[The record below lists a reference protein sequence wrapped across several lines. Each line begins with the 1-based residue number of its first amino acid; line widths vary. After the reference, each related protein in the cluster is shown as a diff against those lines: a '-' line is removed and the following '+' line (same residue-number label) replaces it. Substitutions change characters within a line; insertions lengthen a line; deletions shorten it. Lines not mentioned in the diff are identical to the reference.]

1 MKKIII
7 TLSILLIIIVGIIV
21 WKIGNGKNEE
31 EQKKKKT
38 TVSEKVT
45 DECVEEYDNNTT
57 IETNY
62 DKEKISP
69 NCLFILKK
77 YYKKCNHT
85 INEYIEIPEEII
97 NKTEDELKEEYEEW
111 EIEKFSSNEVILY
124 KEYEGDCGEHYILK
138 EKDGK
143 IVIYRETETGE
154 QEEYEETQIST
165 EYLTETDKINISKG
179 IRVYGKEAL
188 NQIIEDFE

>member
-7 TLSILLIIIVGIIV
+7 TLSILLIIIVGIIM

-31 EQKKKKT
+31 ESIQPKT

-57 IETNY
+57 IETNSE
-62 DKEKISP
+62 KEKISP

-97 NKTEDELKEEYEEW
+97 NKTEDELKEEYEGW
-111 EIEKFSSNEVILY
+111 KIEKFSSNEVILY
-124 KEYEGDCGEHYILK
+124 KEYEGECGEHYILK

-154 QEEYEETQIST
+154 LEEYERTEIST
-165 EYLTETDKINISKG
+165 EYLTETDKININNGLK
-179 IRVYGKEAL
+179 VYGKEAL

>member
-31 EQKKKKT
+31 EPIKQKT

-97 NKTEDELKEEYEEW
+97 NKTEDELKEEYEGW
-111 EIEKFSSNEVILY
+111 KIEKFSSNEVILY